1 MPLLLALLA
10 LAGVLLLGIVLGI
23 AGLLRRPFRTPVWQP
38 VFGFP
43 LALRAVLLVVAVVIA
58 VLLAAWRHPE
68 ALQGLGYGLGVGLL
82 LGGGAGMTAGL
93 RREGRSSRQR
103 PNRLFMVLLAVAV
116 LARALLAMAGG
127 LASLPAG
134 MQATLPMLGGLLLG
148 YPLAHAVVLRLRLVR
163 LARLRDAG

>member
-1 MPLLLALLA
+1 
-10 LAGVLLLGIVLGI
+10 
-23 AGLLRRPFRTPVWQP
+23 
-38 VFGFP
+38 
-43 LALRAVLLVVAVVIA
+43 
-58 VLLAAWRHPE
+58 
-68 ALQGLGYGLGVGLL
+68 
-82 LGGGAGMTAGL
+82 
-93 RREGRSSRQR
+93 
-103 PNRLFMVLLAVAV
+103 MVLLAVAV